1 MHWDFALILIFL
13 ATAVPLLGRRRIRQL
28 MQMPETTKRDR
39 LALYASTIAFQWL
52 AVAVILWRSSVHGI
66 SLARMGL
73 AIPNLAL
80 TVTVSIVLAV
90 IALANQI
97 LSLRRLALR
106 PSEVQGILPQLA
118 LKVFPQD
125 SIERLAF
132 FAVVVTVSACEE
144 LIYRGFA
151 QTVLG
156 DWFGPGARSFVVAS
170 ILASAAL
177 FSLGH
182 MYQGQRGL
190 IATFIVGT
198 LFSSV
203 RVWTGSLFPSLLAHF
218 VADWTAGLLAPSQL
232 RPALAAVQM
241 ISDSPRSDQA
251 RRGQMH
257 LLLYI

>member
-1 MHWDFALILIFL
+1 MFSSHVMHWDFALILIFL

-66 SLARMGL
+66 SAARMGL

-80 TVTVSIVLAV
+80 TATVSIVLALIV
-90 IALANQI
+90 LANQT
-97 LSLRRLALR
+97 LSLRRLAQR
-106 PSEVQGILPQLA
+106 PSEVQGIMPQLA
-118 LKVFPQD
+118 LKIFPQD
-125 SIERLAF
+125 SVERLAF
-132 FAVVVTVSACEE
+132 FAVVVTVSVCEE

-151 QTVLG
+151 QTVFG
-156 DWFGPGARSFVVAS
+156 AWFGAGARSFVVAS

-182 MYQGQRGL
+182 IYQGQRGL
-190 IATFIVGT
+190 IATFIVGI

-203 RVWTGSLFPSLLAHF
+203 RAWTGSLFPSLLAHF
-218 VADWTAGLLAPSQL
+218 VADWTAGLMAPSRL
-232 RPALAAVQM
+232 RRALASAQATG
-241 ISDSPRSDQA
+241 DSPCFDQGP
-251 RRGQMH
+251 RR
-257 LLLYI
+257 